1 MSATD
6 EFEDRES
13 PRPGPAGESARL
25 FDADAD
31 PQLVAQ
37 GWERRFV
44 TDGQRAS
51 EIIDLYRQ
59 LGFEARL
66 EPLQAEGAVED
77 CADCRLV
84 QILHLAMVYTR
95 RASQ

>member
-1 MSATD
+1 MSEAD
-6 EFEDRES
+6 RFENRE
-13 PRPGPAGESARL
+13 PPLPGRAGEGANTP
-25 FDADAD
+25 DVDAD

-51 EIIDLYRQ
+51 EVVDLYRQ

-66 EPLQAEGAVED
+66 EPLRAEGAEGD

-84 QILHLAMVYTR
+84 QILHMAMVYTR
-95 RASQ
+95 RA

>member
-1 MSATD
+1 MSEAD
-6 EFEDRES
+6 RFENRE
-13 PRPGPAGESARL
+13 PPLPGRAGEGANTP
-25 FDADAD
+25 DDDAD

-44 TDGQRAS
+44 TDGQRGS
-51 EIIDLYRQ
+51 EVIDLYRQ

-66 EPLQAEGAVED
+66 EPLQPEGAAED

-95 RASQ
+95 RA